1 MWSKSSVNALGQ
13 LEDQM
18 KERRYHEI
26 VQSLAVS
33 CTIICCK
40 VSCPY
45 STFQA
50 VKQIGASFRPYTSV
64 QRISQL
70 WRRIQEIQTELRSM
84 IDADWDKLYASLSP
98 LCIFFRSLHFSYMQD
113 PAKPIKPSVV
123 ADACLVLDV
132 LGADVRAQF
141 VERYVA
147 LELKEYRR
155 IFRATDEAGQL
166 DNLSRR
172 FAWFRRL
179 LHTHETEQGRVFP
192 AEWKAGWFLTAKFI
206 EITRYVGRTSYTT
219 RSPCQ
224 WCHNRDDMTAL
235 LSKAGSK
242 LTVKQLLDTLAETME
257 FEASV
262 TKKYS
267 TPVIDAQSRY
277 HYLR

>member
-1 MWSKSSVNALGQ
+1 M
-13 LEDQM
+13 
-18 KERRYHEI
+18 RRQKHFFP
-26 VQSLAVS
+26 QSANS
-33 CTIICCK
+33 
-40 VSCPY
+40 
-45 STFQA
+45 
-50 VKQIGASFRPYTSV
+50 
-64 QRISQL
+64 
-70 WRRIQEIQTELRSM
+70 
-84 IDADWDKLYASLSP
+84 SLS
-98 LCIFFRSLHFSYMQD
+98 YVQD
-113 PAKPIKPSVV
+113 PSKPIKPGIV

-132 LGADVRAQF
+132 LGPDVRAQF

-192 AEWKAGWFLTAKFI
+192 AEWRTSWFLTAKFI
-206 EITRYVGRTSYTT
+206 EITRYIPSCIYAVQRMLTGKYVA
-219 RSPCQ
+219 
-224 WCHNRDDMTAL
+224 RDDMTGL

-242 LTVKQLLDTLAETME
+242 LTLKQLLDTIAETME

-267 TPVIDAQSRY
+267 TPVSVLQSSC
-277 HYLR
+277 H